1 MNEAK
6 IIDDYY
12 EVLNVPMELVSRRH
26 EHLQPRVALMVAMS
40 RYRTDTRLGDLFG
53 LDRSSVNHHRNNHKN
68 NTETWGGYKNH
79 YDLACSIINQN
90 LKRRI

>member
-1 MNEAK
+1 MKELK

-12 EVLNVPMELVSRRH
+12 DALNVPMELVSRKH

-68 NTETWGGYKNH
+68 NIETWGGYKDY
-79 YDLACSIINQN
+79 YDLASSIINQN